1 MFCRFSKI
9 QVKSSFIRLCDHRH
23 FGFMYVF
30 VLFLQFGAVLTSAST
45 HIIKLSRVPGLR
57 VHVIMIFKH
66 VCESN
71 WFIVCSNV
79 SSLSFVYGC
88 FLVADIMSIVIVL

>member
-1 MFCRFSKI
+1 
-9 QVKSSFIRLCDHRH
+9 
-23 FGFMYVF
+23 MYVF
-30 VLFLQFGAVLTSAST
+30 VLCLQFGAVLTSAST

-57 VHVIMIFKH
+57 VLVIMIFKY

-71 WFIVCSNV
+71 WFIVCLNV
-79 SSLSFVYGC
+79 FSFLVYGC

>member
-1 MFCRFSKI
+1 
-9 QVKSSFIRLCDHRH
+9 
-23 FGFMYVF
+23 MYVF
-30 VLFLQFGAVLTSAST
+30 VLCLQFGAVLTSAST

-57 VHVIMIFKH
+57 VLVIMIFKY

-79 SSLSFVYGC
+79 FSFLVYGC
-88 FLVADIMSIVIVL
+88 FLVADIMSIVIVLWSCLDYRCKCNTMCSKL

>member
-1 MFCRFSKI
+1 
-9 QVKSSFIRLCDHRH
+9 
-23 FGFMYVF
+23 MYVF

-57 VHVIMIFKH
+57 VLVIMIFKY

-71 WFIVCSNV
+71 WFIVCLNV
-79 SSLSFVYGC
+79 LSFLVYGC